1 MKFVSKYNDFH
12 EENFWKCLLQNV
24 CHFASGA
31 YKKHL
36 LTHEEH
42 SIWKCD
48 QCSYTCELRS
58 GYAAVH
64 MARAHNINRHEVR
77 KKYRRHKQVISL
89 MSQKRHSISCH
100 RQLGCLFKQGRTG
113 ISYMYRN
120 PWFMLTSKNSKAP
133 CSWPFVQ
140 STCDWWIPLKKG

>member
-1 MKFVSKYNDFH
+1 MLSVGGAVKLIGLATATEPWEINANEIRIKIRFSWG
-12 EENFWKCLLQNV
+12 ECFWKCLLQNV
-24 CHFASGA
+24 CHFTSGA

-48 QCSYTCELRS
+48 QCPYTCELRS

-77 KKYRRHKQVISL
+77 KKYRRHKQIISV
-89 MSQKRHSISCH
+89 MSQKRHSVSDH
-100 RQLGCLFKQGRTG
+100 RQLGYLFKQGRAG
-113 ISYMYRN
+113 ISYMYRH
-120 PWFMLTSKNSKAP
+120 P
-133 CSWPFVQ
+133 
-140 STCDWWIPLKKG
+140 